1 MAKASKMGWG
11 VKGDNGVKMCGKCE
25 EKIQPIMVITPSK
38 HMEYQCKCGRF
49 YQDGSK
55 V

>member
-11 VKGDNGVKMCGKCE
+11 SKGDNGVKMCLKCSE
-25 EKIQPIMVITPSK
+25 QIKPIKVITPSI
-38 HMEYQCKCGRF
+38 HMEYECKCGRF
-49 YQDGSK
+49 YRDGSK